1 MGCSQSQ
8 AVVVQSTK
16 TENSHMHPTI
26 FMVGEKSLEMLRELG
41 ELKFYHLAQYNEV
54 ENAALSPHYEF
65 AAQLENPIQ
74 YFRDEEAKAGNYEV
88 TKKSSCKIRTD
99 YLISNNGL
107 TKQKSSCELTDVSGN
122 LPGDFANQ
130 VATSNADVSPIVPA
144 TTSLGH
150 SNALDMETTEKSTRI
165 SPIVFPTA
173 FPSHSKAKDKIAAM
187 NLKRSPSHERTKN
200 ARSPRGRLK
209 DLNPETSATTSK
221 TSFATHPLDEI
232 VSAPDEC
239 CATSKQILSNEGNI
253 TPKATKTKT
262 FFGRNRIMPKR
273 DISAKYDVNEV
284 GAQNS

>member
-54 ENAALSPHYEF
+54 ENAASSPHYDF

-74 YFRDEEAKAGNYEV
+74 YFRDEEAKACNYEV
-88 TKKSSCKIRTD
+88 TKTSSCKTD
-99 YLISNNGL
+99 YLLSNNGL
-107 TKQKSSCELTDVSGN
+107 TKQKRSCKVTEVSGN
-122 LPGDFANQ
+122 SPGDFVNQ
-130 VATSNADVSPIVPA
+130 VATSNADVSPIVAA

-150 SNALDMETTEKSTRI
+150 SNALDVETIEKNTRI
-165 SPIVFPTA
+165 SPNVFSTA
-173 FPSHSKAKDKIAAM
+173 FSSHSMAKDKIAAM
-187 NLKRSPSHERTKN
+187 NLNPSPRYERTKN
-200 ARSPRGRLK
+200 ALSPKNLPK

-232 VSAPDEC
+232 VSVPDESC
-239 CATSKQILSNEGNI
+239 TISKIPSNEGNI
-253 TPKATKTKT
+253 TPKTSKTKT

-284 GAQNS
+284 GAENS